1 MKYFNDLTIEE
12 MFEARDWW
20 SSRSDDHRA
29 WKNGVDQQKIIGE
42 KIKELGGW
50 NEEILTSHNKYAPK
64 ELKISEEEFND
75 YFLKK

>member
-1 MKYFNDLTIEE
+1 MKYFKDLTIEE

-29 WKNGVDQQKIIGE
+29 WKNGVEQQKTIGE

-50 NEEILTSHNKYAPK
+50 NKEILTSHNKYAPK
-64 ELKISEEEFND
+64 ELEISEEEFNN
-75 YFLKK
+75 YFLKN